1 MLMPIDFM
9 QYSPVLSFVLF
20 KFIVVMEIGVQAFDL
35 SHHKNVIYENIAYDT
50 VWEMYPSWIP

>member
-1 MLMPIDFM
+1 MLMPIGFM

-35 SHHKNVIYENIAYDT
+35 SHHKNVIYENIACAT
-50 VWEMYPSWIP
+50 V